1 MYGSQPETQ
10 MLQLWS
16 NHRRRTAY
24 TVQSVAATTHNG
36 PLIRLTRTIAIWGLL
51 LGLLV
56 ISLAGCVTHYP
67 AYGYGHGYNHYQYQ
81 HGYHGD
87 YGRRHWHGRSRH
99 NDDD

>member
-24 TVQSVAATTHNG
+24 TVQSVAARAHSGT
-36 PLIRLTRTIAIWGLL
+36 LRLSRTIVIWSML
-51 LGLLV
+51 LGLLAL
-56 ISLAGCVTHYP
+56 SLAGCVTHYP
-67 AYGYGHGYNHYQYQ
+67 AYGYGHGYNHYQYR

-87 YGRRHWHGRSRH
+87 YGRSHWHGRSRH
-99 NDDD
+99 YDDD